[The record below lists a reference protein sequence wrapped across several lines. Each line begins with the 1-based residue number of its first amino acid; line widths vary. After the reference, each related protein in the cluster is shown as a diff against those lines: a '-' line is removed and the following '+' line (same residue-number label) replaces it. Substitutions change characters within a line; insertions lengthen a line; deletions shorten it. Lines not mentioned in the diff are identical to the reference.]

1 MVARAGNGAR
11 LKRATRTGVARDA
24 VAPVPQPEPESVFKP
39 APPAA
44 ARPPEPVEPQDTF
57 APPRGDFN
65 APRRP
70 VSPRPAPAPQAI
82 EAVIPAS
89 EPLLPQ
95 DPTSVG
101 LAELGDIF
109 IRRAPLILG
118 TTLVATALG
127 AAAAFLISPRYTASS
142 ALFIDPRAR
151 AAFQIESLP
160 PMGAYDPNLVDS
172 LTFVMESETVLRRVV
187 AAEGLSKD
195 PEFAG
200 TTGDPNTNAVGA
212 LKDAVKVKRPDRT
225 YVVEVQVRTKEA
237 AKSARLANAVAR
249 AYISDGFDNKN
260 DTVSREQGWV
270 DKQLGALEKRL
281 REAESRVDQYK
292 TRNGIHGAE
301 GRLVGE
307 QQLADMN
314 RALSDAQRKAAE
326 ARAALDQVEMLRK
339 GGRLPDAT
347 NEALR
352 SGVIER
358 LRTQQA
364 EILRLDA
371 NSRSTLG
378 PRHPASIEIQEQLAE
393 VQRQIREELGRI
405 AENARSANALAR
417 ANVQGIERELERLK
431 KTQSADS
438 HTLLGLRELERA
450 VEAQKSV
457 YEKFLRDKEAISR
470 LAIETPAGR
479 IIQTAEVPTR
489 PIFPNRPLFIALGA
503 VAGLFLGVGLALL
516 LETLA
521 KGRARGQGGG
531 TLALSGGGFAPASSR
546 RGETRLPP
554 VQRLPEPGR
563 GGFLG
568 LGRRQPKLEA
578 LIAAPEGAY
587 AKGVEAIAAGIW
599 GRVEGGPK
607 SLLIATADAGKPNP
621 ALALAMGLALARRG
635 LSVLMIDGHGG
646 SGSLSEG
653 LSARGKPAAV
663 QMGGRPQPALILG
676 ETLPGAL
683 YLLPRGASASVR
695 NAASGSAARIDVT
708 LIDGPGLKDGAFAA
722 LDIGR
727 AIEGVLVVTPK
738 GTRKLARAQAQAIE
752 TRVGGSL
759 AALVSGE
766 G

>member
-1 MVARAGNGAR
+1 MVVRAGSGAR
-11 LKRATRTGVARDA
+11 LKRATRGEAARDFA
-24 VAPVPQPEPESVFKP
+24 VSEQAAAGNSFMAERGAAQAPAFEPAAPVQGSYPAAQASFQPSAVGGYAA
-39 APPAA
+39 APPQAV
-44 ARPPEPVEPQDTF
+44 PPP
-57 APPRGDFN
+57 
-65 APRRP
+65 
-70 VSPRPAPAPQAI
+70 S
-82 EAVIPAS
+82 
-89 EPLLPQ
+89 

-101 LAELGDIF
+101 IAELGDIF
-109 IRRAPLILG
+109 VRRAPLILG
-118 TTLVATALG
+118 TTALVTALG
-127 AAAAFLISPRYTASS
+127 AAAAFLIAPRYTASS

-151 AAFQIESLP
+151 AAFQIESMP
-160 PMGAYDPNLVDS
+160 PIGTYDPNLVDS

-187 AAEGLSKD
+187 AAEGLAKD

-200 TTGDPNTNAVGA
+200 TTGDPNTNAVGN

-225 YVVEVQVRTKEA
+225 YVVEVQVRTKDP

-249 AYISDGFDNKN
+249 AYISDGSDNKN

-270 DKQLGALEKRL
+270 DKQLAALEKRL
-281 REAESRVDQYK
+281 REAEARVDQYK

-326 ARAALDQVEMLRK
+326 ARATLDQIELLRK
-339 GGRLPDAT
+339 AGRLPDAT

-417 ANVQGIERELERLK
+417 ANVQGIERELDRLK

-438 HTLLGLRELERA
+438 HTLLGMRELERA

-470 LAIETPAGR
+470 LSIETPAGR
-479 IIQTAEVPTR
+479 IIQTAEVPSR
-489 PIFPNRPLFIALGA
+489 PTFPNRPLFIVLGA

-521 KGRARGQGGG
+521 KGRARLPMGG
-531 TLALSGGGFAPASSR
+531 SAPAPSGFFAAGQAGNPS
-546 RGETRLPP
+546 RLPP
-554 VQRLPEPGR
+554 IERLPESGARGFMGR
-563 GGFLG
+563 
-568 LGRRQPKLEA
+568 GRRQTALA
-578 LIAAPEGAY
+578 SLIAAPEGAF
-587 AKGVEAIAAGIW
+587 AQGVEAVAARLW
-599 GRVEGGPK
+599 GRIEGGPK
-607 SLLIATADAGKPNP
+607 SVLVSSVEAHKPNP
-621 ALALAMGLALARRG
+621 ALTLAMGLALARRG
-635 LSVLMIDGHGG
+635 LSVLMVDGHGG
-646 SGSLSEG
+646 PASLSET
-653 LSARGKPAAV
+653 LVPRGKPADV
-663 QMGGRPQPALILG
+663 VVGGRAQAALALG
-676 ETLPGAL
+676 QQLPGAL
-683 YLLPRGASASVR
+683 YLLPMSGAQPVR
-695 NAASGSAARIDVT
+695 AASRASAARVDVT
-708 LIDGPGLKDGAFAA
+708 LIDGPGFRDGAFHA

-727 AIEGVLVVTPK
+727 SIEGVLLVVPK
-738 GTRKLARAQAQAIE
+738 GTRKLPQD
-752 TRVGGSL
+752 L
-759 AALVSGE
+759 AAEIEARIGHNLVGLVSGE